1 MSTKSIPE
9 VFAERVVGVAH
20 ANGVYRIT
28 LAQQDESDQLRP
40 VARLLIPE
48 SQAES
53 MLQGIA
59 AGIAEIQNKIEQG
72 GAAIAQAPADKAA
85 AKTTRKP
92 RTKSKKR

>member
-1 MSTKSIPE
+1 MSTKSTPE

-59 AGIAEIQNKIEQG
+59 AEMCGDSEQDRARRCRDCA
-72 GAAIAQAPADKAA
+72 GAG
-85 AKTTRKP
+85 R
-92 RTKSKKR
+92 